1 MPFAGYHA
9 DCSPQI
15 LPPTVGRDRPAK
27 EEIMEKAKN
36 IFLWITVGFFVVLYM
51 AITIPVYG

>member
-1 MPFAGYHA
+1 M
-9 DCSPQI
+9 
-15 LPPTVGRDRPAK
+15 AK

-51 AITIPVYG
+51 AVTIPVYG

>member
-1 MPFAGYHA
+1 
-9 DCSPQI
+9 
-15 LPPTVGRDRPAK
+15 VGRSRFFVPHLSGLTRHERIKAK

-51 AITIPVYG
+51 AVTIPVYG